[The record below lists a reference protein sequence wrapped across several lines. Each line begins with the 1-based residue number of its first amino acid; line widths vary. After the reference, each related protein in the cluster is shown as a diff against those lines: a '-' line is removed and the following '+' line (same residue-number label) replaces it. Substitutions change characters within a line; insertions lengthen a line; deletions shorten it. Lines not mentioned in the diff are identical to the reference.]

1 MSPVTDAFSP
11 ATRAGSPRTGERRRQ
26 AAPARA
32 GLGVFLAIV
41 LLALNLRTIV
51 ASLPPLLAEV
61 RGELGL
67 SAAAAGLL
75 TTLPVLCFGALA
87 PLAPLLAR
95 RVPIERLVV
104 ACGLLTAG
112 AAALRGAGGAAPLF
126 TGSVLAGVAIALAQA
141 VLPAF
146 IRTRF
151 PAQAGPLTG
160 AFSMSLTLGAAL
172 AAGAAVP
179 LERLLGGSWAASL
192 AAWAVPAALATVL
205 WLPAA
210 LGAGTVVRGA
220 PPPALW
226 RRPLA
231 WSVSLFFGVQSMTFY
246 AGLAWLPSVLEDAG
260 YEAGEAGALQA
271 LGNVLQIV
279 PAFVLPILAA
289 RRSQQAG
296 LLAAVV
302 LLSVAAPVGLLAAPG
317 AAPLWMV
324 LLGLGQGGALGLAL
338 ILPVLRGGDAAT
350 VASLTAMALCVG
362 YLVAATGPWL
372 LGAVHDA
379 TDGWSVPLV
388 LLAALTALELVPGL
402 AASRGRTLTPARSL

>member
-1 MSPVTDAFSP
+1 MSPVADAGSP
-11 ATRAGSPRTGERRRQ
+11 ATRAGSPRTGERRE

-41 LLALNLRTIV
+41 LLSLNLRTIV
-51 ASLPPLLAEV
+51 SSLPPLLAEV

-67 SAAAAGLL
+67 SAVAAGLL

-87 PLAPLLAR
+87 PLAPRLAR
-95 RVPIERLVV
+95 RVPIERLLV
-104 ACGLLTAG
+104 ACGLLTAA

-126 TGSVLAGVAIALAQA
+126 AGSVLAGVAIALAQA
-141 VLPAF
+141 VLPVL
-146 IRTRF
+146 IRTRYA
-151 PAQAGPLTG
+151 AQAGPLTG
-160 AFSMSLTLGAAL
+160 AFSMALTLGAAV

-179 LERLLGGSWAASL
+179 LERLLGDSWEASL

-210 LGAGTVVRGA
+210 LGPGTVVRGA
-220 PPPALW
+220 PPPALL
-226 RRPLA
+226 RQPLA
-231 WSVSLFFGVQSMTFY
+231 WSVSLFFGMQSLTFY
-246 AGLAWLPSVLEDAG
+246 AGLAWLPSVLADAG
-260 YEAGEAGALQA
+260 YEAGEAGSLLA
-271 LGNVLQIV
+271 LGNLLQIA

-289 RRSQQAG
+289 RRPDQAG
-296 LLAAVV
+296 LMVAVV

-362 YLVAATGPWL
+362 YLVAANGPWL

-379 TDGWSVPLV
+379 SGGWSVALV
-388 LLAALTALELVPGL
+388 LLTALTALELVPGL
-402 AASRGRTLTPARSL
+402 AASRRRTLTPARSP